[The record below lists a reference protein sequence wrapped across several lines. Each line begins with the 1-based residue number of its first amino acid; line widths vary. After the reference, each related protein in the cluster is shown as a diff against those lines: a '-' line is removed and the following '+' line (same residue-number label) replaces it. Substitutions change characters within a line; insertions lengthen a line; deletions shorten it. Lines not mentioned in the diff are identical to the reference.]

1 MMQASGI
8 SLDVIDRCQN
18 HVLAGS
24 HEYSIDTGD
33 TVRGALQTIGVTA
46 GHIKKGSVK
55 LTAQVPH

>member
-24 HEYSIDTGD
+24 
-33 TVRGALQTIGVTA
+33 Q
-46 GHIKKGSVK
+46 GHQIVNI
-55 LTAQVPH
+55 Q